1 MAVMEQRVTT
11 RPVLRIAMVGAG
23 KMAQSHVRSIGRLPG
38 IARVTALVDPSAAA
52 LEAMKSLAPGAAT
65 FPTLDA
71 MLAKEPPDVV
81 HIVTPPSTHRDLA
94 RQALAAGCHI
104 YVEKPFVE
112 TVAEATE
119 ILATARERGLKV
131 AAGHQL
137 LFESPARIALDLLPA
152 LGKLVHVESYF
163 SFRPQRRNPD
173 GRAPLRA
180 DLQLIDILPH
190 PVYLLLHALERAGD
204 EVPVL
209 KSVEVGPAG
218 TVHAIVTQGGL
229 SANLTV
235 TLEGR
240 PVESYLR
247 LVGTNGSIHADFV
260 RSTVQRNIGPGFSGI
275 DKLFAPY
282 RQSRQLFFGTTRS
295 MASRVLNRQ
304 RSYPGLVELFEAF
317 YTSVLE
323 NTPSPISPSNILQT
337 VTVCETVSAELSR
350 FQERQRP
357 APLEL
362 TGSRVVL
369 TGGTG
374 FLGKAVAASLVAAG
388 HRVTVL
394 ARRTVPSWEQVRGV
408 EYQVAQL
415 ATKLDPAIF
424 QGASAVIHAA
434 AETAGAWEQHQ
445 KNSIDATE
453 NVLRAAAAG
462 GVKRLVHVG
471 SVMVL
476 ARGRKWE
483 DDTPLE
489 GDSRSQ
495 GPYMWGKLESERLA
509 TKLGA
514 ELGLDVKVMRPGALV
529 DYANMDPPGRL
540 GRRLGN
546 LFVAVGSPG
555 DRLGVVDVKF
565 AADVLAWMV
574 DHFEETPGVFNLF
587 DPELLTKRELLA
599 RLRKSNPDL
608 MVVWLPGLVLH
619 PLSWGAIALQKILR
633 PSKAATNVAKFFS
646 VDKCSTDTSRML
658 AGRISRQ

>member
-1 MAVMEQRVTT
+1 
-11 RPVLRIAMVGAG
+11 MVGAG
-23 KMAQSHVRSIGRLPG
+23 KMAQSHVRAIGKLPG
-38 IARVTALVDPSAAA
+38 LARVTALVDPSATA
-52 LEAMKSLAPGAAT
+52 LEAMKMIAPDAAT
-65 FPTLDA
+65 FPTVEA
-71 MLAKEPPDVV
+71 MLAAERPDVV
-81 HIVTPPSTHRDLA
+81 HIVTPPATHRDLA
-94 RQALAAGCHI
+94 RQVLDAGCHV

-112 TVAEATE
+112 TVAEAEE
-119 ILATARERGLKV
+119 ILARAKERGLKV

-137 LFESPARIALDLLPA
+137 LFETPGRIALDLLPA
-152 LGKLVHVESYF
+152 LGKIVHVESYF

-190 PVYLLLHALERAGD
+190 PVYLLLNALERTGD
-204 EVPVL
+204 EVPKL
-209 KSVEVGPAG
+209 QSVEVGPAG
-218 TVHAIVTQGGL
+218 TVHALVTQAGL
-229 SANLTV
+229 TANLTV

-247 LVGTNGSIHADFV
+247 LVGTNGSVFADFV

-282 RQSRQLFFGTTRS
+282 RQARQMFFGTTRS

-304 RSYPGLVELFEAF
+304 RSYPGLAELFEAF
-317 YTSVLE
+317 YIAARD
-323 NTPSPISPSNILQT
+323 NKPSPISPSNILQT
-337 VTVCETVSAELSR
+337 VSVCETVGRELTR

-374 FLGKAVAASLVAAG
+374 FLGKATAASLVRAG
-388 HRVTVL
+388 HKVTVL

-408 EYQVAQL
+408 DYQVAQL
-415 ATKLDPAIF
+415 ATNLDPEIF
-424 QGASAVIHAA
+424 RGASAVVHAA

-453 NVLRAAAAG
+453 HVLRAAAAA
-462 GVKRLVHVG
+462 GVKKIVFVG

-489 GDSRSQ
+489 PQSRSQ

-509 TKLGA
+509 GTLGK
-514 ELGLDVKVMRPGALV
+514 ELGLDVKIMRPGALV
-529 DYANMDPPGRL
+529 DYSNMDPPGRL

-546 LFVAVGSPG
+546 VFVAVGSPG
-555 DRLGVVDVKF
+555 DRLGVVSVHF

-574 DHFEETPGVFNLF
+574 DHFDEAPRTFNLF
-587 DPELLTKRELLA
+587 DPELQTKRELLA
-599 RLRKSNPDL
+599 RLRRSNPD
-608 MVVWLPGLVLH
+608 MGVVWLPSLVLH
-619 PLSWGAIALQKILR
+619 PMSWAAIVLQKILR
-633 PSKAATNVAKFFS
+633 PRKPATNLAKFFS

-658 AGRISRQ
+658 AGKLSQRT